1 MYDCLKEAL
10 QTEEKLERF
19 ELEAAITSLRFGSSD
34 IQSKSLGEIYKFRG
48 SWEGGLGGGVYN
60 LFESFSV
67 SVSLHSFYILA
78 LSVSRHSLVAGGY
91 ID

>member
-1 MYDCLKEAL
+1 LSYK
-10 QTEEKLERF
+10 RP
-19 ELEAAITSLRFGSSD
+19 ELGRASLRFGSSD
-34 IQSKSLGEIYKFRG
+34 IQSKYLGEIYKFRG